1 MKQTLLCGLIVFAI
15 GLGVAF
21 TGTAQNNVPS
31 ASVPSS
37 IGVID
42 LMKILNEWT
51 YVTTRVQ
58 DLTLRYKP
66 RIDAINTRVQELQ
79 KQAQKLNELKPGST
93 EFQQL
98 QNELVR
104 QEQGIKLDQG
114 LLQKEHSEEE
124 AKIYQEAYKFIK
136 SHTAYFA
143 QKRGISCVL
152 QTSTTPEFQISDPR
166 MSVAQMT
173 RAELVTRQVIWSDT
187 AIDLTPLVLQ
197 QLNSARSNNSASAAR
212 TGAAANTA
220 AAPSGA
226 AR

>member
-1 MKQTLLCGLIVFAI
+1 MKQTVLCALVVLVI
-15 GLGVAF
+15 GLGVAL
-21 TGTAQNNVPS
+21 TGIAQNSAPS
-31 ASVPSS
+31 ANVPSS

-42 LMKILNEWT
+42 LMKVLNEWS

-66 RIDAINTRVQELQ
+66 RVDAINAKVQELQ

-98 QNELVR
+98 QNDLVR

-124 AKIYQEAYKFIK
+124 AKIYQEAYKFVK

-143 QKRGISCVL
+143 QKRGISCVI
-152 QTSTTPEFQISDPR
+152 QTTTAPEFQISDPR

-173 RAELVTRQVIWSDT
+173 RAELVTRQVIWSEP

-197 QLNSARSNNSASAAR
+197 QLNSARSNNSAATR

-220 AAPSGA
+220 AAPAGA